1 VAERE
6 PSSLLPAVILIALF
20 GALLAGWWL
29 FPRFQAYMAVQDCIA
44 TGRTNCTAS

>member
-1 VAERE
+1 MGERE
-6 PSSLLPAVILIALF
+6 GTSLVPAIILIALF